1 MKKTIYILFSILF
14 CTSWIGD
21 KPSASEEASAKIK
34 AIYIYNFTKYI
45 EWPDSYKQGNFVIG
59 VIGNNIS
66 LINELNKMA
75 ASKTVGSQRLEIKNI
90 SSPDDA
96 SCHIIYLLSDNSS
109 QLSEVMDKIKN
120 KSTLIITDKAGLA
133 SKGAAINFVI
143 QENKQKIELNKSNI
157 ERYKLKV
164 ASSLVE
170 LAIQVK

>member
-1 MKKTIYILFSILF
+1 M
-14 CTSWIGD
+14 G
-21 KPSASEEASAKIK
+21 EEASAKIK

-45 EWPDSYKQGNFVIG
+45 EWPDNYKNGNFVIG
-59 VIGNNIS
+59 VIGNNVA

-75 ASKTVGSQRLEIKNI
+75 ASKTVGSQKLEIKNL
-90 SSPDDA
+90 SAPDA
-96 SCHIIYLLSDNSS
+96 TCHILYLLSDNSS
-109 QLSEVMDKIKN
+109 QLNDVIEKN
-120 KSTLIITDKAGLA
+120 KSKCTLIITDKAGLA
-133 SKGAAINFVI
+133 AKGAGINFII